1 MGMFY
6 RQGKARIKQNSE
18 EVFMAGMIL
27 QAQWDTEHIKE
38 NKWEE

>member
-6 RQGKARIKQNSE
+6 RQGRARMNIFSE

-38 NKWEE
+38 NK